1 MLKKIIRVFF
11 QERYSKYNIV
21 IVDYILII
29 ICLNLL
35 YYLSDL
41 IVSKE
46 NLIISVLV
54 QIIIFLFAIV
64 FKIYDS
70 FVRYVSFNDIL
81 SLTLYLTFPSIILC
95 YINSEINFQNIILFY
110 VALIISLIPYRIFIK
125 YIYSKEF
132 NKDDNVNTV
141 LFGAG
146 ISGVLLKRSFYNSS
160 KYNIV
165 GFIDDN
171 ENNHGR
177 RIDGVYIHPVNDSTI
192 LWLKKKNVERAIFT
206 TNKLTSTR
214 KRFLIEWF
222 KKINISVQDIS
233 LENLISQKFLS
244 PAKLKNIRIEDLLPR
259 KEVNIEFNIN
269 KEYYYNKSILITG
282 AAGSIGSELV
292 RQILA
297 FEPKSLILIDSAE
310 TPLFNIMSEFSD
322 QIKIKFILMDINYK
336 ENLNELFEK
345 NKIDFIFHA
354 AAYKHVSLI
363 EKYPIAGL
371 TNNVLG
377 TYNMIMMAIKYDID
391 KFVLI
396 STDKAVNPTNVMG
409 ATKRLCELLIP
420 YVNNKNKKTKF
431 ITTRF
436 GNVLGSNGSVIPIF
450 KEQIESGGPVTV
462 THPEINRYFMTIP
475 EASKLVV
482 EAGRLG
488 NSNQVYVFDMGE
500 PVKIE
505 DLAKSM
511 IYLSGFT
518 PYVDIDIKFVGL
530 RDGEKLYE
538 ELLLDT
544 EKMLPSK
551 NSHIFISEKED
562 INDNQKDKIKK
573 LLSILEQNKHFDEFF
588 LVKLI
593 KDIVPEFISNNS
605 RFKKL
610 DL

>member
-377 TYNMIMMAIKYDID
+377 T
-391 KFVLI
+391 
-396 STDKAVNPTNVMG
+396 
-409 ATKRLCELLIP
+409 
-420 YVNNKNKKTKF
+420 
-431 ITTRF
+431 
-436 GNVLGSNGSVIPIF
+436 
-450 KEQIESGGPVTV
+450 
-462 THPEINRYFMTIP
+462 
-475 EASKLVV
+475 
-482 EAGRLG
+482 
-488 NSNQVYVFDMGE
+488 
-500 PVKIE
+500 
-505 DLAKSM
+505 
-511 IYLSGFT
+511 
-518 PYVDIDIKFVGL
+518 
-530 RDGEKLYE
+530 
-538 ELLLDT
+538 
-544 EKMLPSK
+544 
-551 NSHIFISEKED
+551 
-562 INDNQKDKIKK
+562 
-573 LLSILEQNKHFDEFF
+573 
-588 LVKLI
+588 
-593 KDIVPEFISNNS
+593 
-605 RFKKL
+605 
-610 DL
+610 